1 MLPCYE
7 LWLCSLASEGLG
19 CGFLMS
25 IEAIPSKSNEHCSGT
40 KAGLWLLIYL
50 LIIRNEQ
57 WIFVADFSII
67 SFFFI

>member
-1 MLPCYE
+1 
-7 LWLCSLASEGLG
+7 
-19 CGFLMS
+19 MS
-25 IEAIPSKSNEHCSGT
+25 IEAIPSKSKEHCSGT